1 MYVDFTKQVMLWPG
15 LKVLQHW
22 PHDRLAKSVGSFLC
36 IERSLGD
43 KKMDSRLTQKMQPS
57 FLWSSAPLKTN
68 FSEGKQTLT
77 GDRCYDF
84 WNMFAKNWYFI
95 LKLFLGKHY
104 YDIGFQ
110 VRRHFST
117 KIGINCAKIGKT
129 KYYNVDPR
137 LSKTLSLGS

>member
-1 MYVDFTKQVMLWPG
+1 MEQRTIEDK
-15 LKVLQHW
+15 
-22 PHDRLAKSVGSFLC
+22 FL
-36 IERSLGD
+36 RG
-43 KKMDSRLTQKMQPS
+43 
-57 FLWSSAPLKTN
+57 KTN
-68 FSEGKQTLT
+68 L
-77 GDRCYDF
+77 DRGPMLRFLKYVRQ
-84 WNMFAKNWYFI
+84 NWYFI